1 MLKKVPHR
9 HEVIRIIRQVL
20 LVKET
25 VVKVDVLKPLKIRTV
40 FKVDAGGLYTVFFT
54 HIREK
59 GSNRTPHVEYFR
71 RLIKLYVLAD
81 DSVLIAVVLPHR
93 PFIKRCQN
101 APIGFL
107 PVGDILVVVEARNG
121 LNIDPG
127 F

>member
-1 MLKKVPHR
+1 MCQTLKVRQSLKSTPQAAPVFS
-9 HEVIRIIRQVL
+9 RI
-20 LVKET
+20 
-25 VVKVDVLKPLKIRTV
+25 
-40 FKVDAGGLYTVFFT
+40 Y
-54 HIREK
+54 EK
-59 GSNRTPHVEYFR
+59 GSNRTPTSSTFVDSF
-71 RLIKLYVLAD
+71 KLNVLAH

-107 PVGDILVVVEARNG
+107 PMGDILVVVEARNG